1 MIFARKMACLRLG
14 IGAKVTILVS
24 RLHPKDVISKA
35 YPNYTKN
42 DKVHGLV
49 VVSEGPRLIRREEK
63 TVVVFTHPPREQ
75 QTVPFDCWAIH
86 RFAHVTEEGD
96 ESGVFQSSIVA
107 SHNILEQQGLRN
119 PTPMSS
125 SPPLPTRKNHNPTMN
140 PCKQRC
146 LQNWFH

>member
-1 MIFARKMACLRLG
+1 MACLWLG

-42 DKVHGLV
+42 DKIHGLV
-49 VVSEGPRLIRREEK
+49 VVSEGPRSIHREEK
-63 TVVVFTHPPREQ
+63 VVVVFTHPPREQ
-75 QTVPFDCWAIH
+75 QMVPFDCWAIH
-86 RFAHVTEEGD
+86 RFAHVTEEGMNQ
-96 ESGVFQSSIVA
+96 GYSSHRSLQVTT
-107 SHNILEQQGLRN
+107 ILEQQGLQN

-125 SPPLPTRKNHNPTMN
+125 PPPQPTRKSHNPTMN
-140 PCKQRC
+140 PYKQRC

>member
-1 MIFARKMACLRLG
+1 MIFARKMARLQLG

-24 RLHPKDVISKA
+24 RLHPKDMISKA

-42 DKVHGLV
+42 DKVRGLV
-49 VVSEGPRLIRREEK
+49 VASEGPRSIRREEK
-63 TVVVFTHPPREQ
+63 TVVVLRTPQGSNRRFHLIVGRSIALPTSQ
-75 QTVPFDCWAIH
+75 KKGMNQGYSSH
-86 RFAHVTEEGD
+86 RLLQVTT
-96 ESGVFQSSIVA
+96 
-107 SHNILEQQGLRN
+107 ILEQQGLRN

-125 SPPLPTRKNHNPTMN
+125 PPPLPTRKNNNPTMN

>member
-1 MIFARKMACLRLG
+1 MIFARKMARLRLG

-49 VVSEGPRLIRREEK
+49 VVSEGPRSIRREEK
-63 TVVVFTHPPREQ
+63 TVVVFTHPRGSNRRFHLIVGRSIALPTSQ
-75 QTVPFDCWAIH
+75 KKGMNQGYSSH
-86 RFAHVTEEGD
+86 RLLQVTT
-96 ESGVFQSSIVA
+96 
-107 SHNILEQQGLRN
+107 ILEQQGLQN

-125 SPPLPTRKNHNPTMN
+125 PPPLPTHKNHNPTMN